1 MNKRETALVAL
12 TTVVVL
18 AAGCFFA
25 ASSTTRSPAELI
37 GANASMYSAEI
48 TTSTDIV
55 KVTNSKWTYGFQL
68 HGSENYGLFAQKS
81 EGSIEVY
88 DSGDYVMSLKT
99 NGDYIEFFLNES
111 DSVYSNRR

>member
-48 TTSTDIV
+48 TSSTDIV

-88 DSGDYVMSLKT
+88 ASGDYVMSLKT

-111 DSVYSNRR
+111 DSDYSNRR